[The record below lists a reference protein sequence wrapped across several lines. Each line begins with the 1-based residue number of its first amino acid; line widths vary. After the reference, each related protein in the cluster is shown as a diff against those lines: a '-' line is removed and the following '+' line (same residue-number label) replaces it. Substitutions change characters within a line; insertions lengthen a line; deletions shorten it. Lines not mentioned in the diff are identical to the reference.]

1 MILLRNLNIKEGLC
15 NGTRLR
21 IMEMKEHVLAAE
33 IITGAKKGNIVFIPR
48 IELSPSKKELPLN
61 MVRRQFPIRLGY
73 ALTINKSQGQ
83 SFDYV
88 GIYLPIP
95 VFGHGQ
101 LYVALSRCT
110 SREKLKILL
119 TEKSTFENINCKK
132 MKNNTKNIW
141 TNMTDCENTYTTNI
155 VYQEILNY

>member
-1 MILLRNLNIKEGLC
+1 
-15 NGTRLR
+15 
-21 IMEMKEHVLAAE
+21 
-33 IITGAKKGNIVFIPR
+33 
-48 IELSPSKKELPLN
+48 

-95 VFGHGQ
+95 VFGHVQ

-132 MKNNTKNIW
+132 MKNNKKNISRDI
-141 TNMTDCENTYTTNI
+141 TDCENTYTTNI